1 MNRHPWIFT
10 TGALLLGA
18 HLALGQSTADV
29 AAYRGIMLTPVGG
42 FSPLMTSTLV
52 NRLQNGASFAF
63 RYGHEGSGGLN
74 GSQNLNNFGFSA
86 ILPLS
91 LGSTASLTAGAIVPD
106 CSGCHTKLTLGGEA
120 DMRVY
125 ATPFGM
131 SSTSPLITISLDGQ
145 LGYTNRD
152 PGSFF
157 AGYVG
162 APFALVVRG
171 TGMQFVPYLT
181 PGFGFAQEAQDGSS
195 VSGALFMIGGGLGI
209 YNKDN
214 SVMVSVGFNYVFASQ
229 AQTMLGLMVS
239 VGGK

>member
-1 MNRHPWIFT
+1 MYA

-29 AAYRGIMLTPVGG
+29 AAYRGIMLTPVGA
-42 FSPLMTSTLV
+42 FSPLMTSTLI
-52 NRLQNGASFAF
+52 NRLQNGASYVF

-74 GSQNLNNFGFSA
+74 GAQNLNNFGFSA
-86 ILPLS
+86 VLPLGLS
-91 LGSTASLTAGAIVPD
+91 STASLTAGALIPD
-106 CSGCHTKLTLGGEA
+106 CSGCSTKLMLGGEG
-120 DMRVY
+120 DTRIYSV
-125 ATPFGM
+125 PFGM
-131 SSTSPLITISLDGQ
+131 SSTSPLISISLDGQ

-162 APFALVVRG
+162 APVALVGRG
-171 TGMQFVPYLT
+171 SGIQFVPYLT
-181 PGFGFAQEAQDGSS
+181 PGFGFAQESANGSS
-195 VSGALFMIGGGLGI
+195 VSGSLFMIGGGLGM
-209 YNKDN
+209 YHHDN
-214 SVMVSVGFNYVFASQ
+214 SLSVSVGFNYIFATD